1 MADVASSA
9 SSSIDINSIV
19 SQLMRVESRR
29 KVLLQQKEAS
39 YQLKLSSVGNLSSAM
54 ASFKSSLNVLK
65 VRANFESVKADS
77 SDSTIISASASST
90 ASEGVYN
97 LEVTQ
102 LARANMLA
110 STAYTDTTSTIGT
123 GTLTIQVGS
132 GASID
137 ITIDSSND
145 SLTGIKNAINSSSA
159 EVTASIV
166 NDGSGYKLV
175 MNADN
180 MGSSNTIQVTVSGD
194 SAGTD
199 TDTSG
204 LSNLV
209 YDPSGTQN
217 MTEIQ
222 VAQSATLQIGSGAGA
237 MTITKDSNTITDVI
251 EGVTLNLLK
260 AEVGTTVSVT
270 VANDRS
276 TVKANVNKFVSD
288 FNSLVTTIKD
298 LTAYDSATQVSGP
311 LSGDS
316 VIRQV
321 ESNIRQAI
329 GASIPGLSSGL
340 TSLSQIGI
348 ATQSDGSLLVDS
360 SKLDDAV
367 LNNFDDIV
375 KLFAKVGT
383 ATDPNVSMLSSTDN
397 TVAGSYA
404 VNITQPST
412 QGDFTGGAAI
422 ASLVISTGSN
432 DTLSLSI
439 NGVAGSITLS
449 AGTYASN
456 AALAAEIQSKINGDT
471 DFSSSGL
478 TVSVTESSGVL
489 TITSDTYGSASTV
502 GTISGNAASNLS
514 LDTGTSTTGI
524 DVAGTIG
531 GYTATGSGQ
540 NLTGST
546 GSPVEGLALT
556 ILGNTTGSR
565 GSLTYSIGVAETV
578 YNKMD
583 AWLDSNTGIIKS
595 KTDSINSSIEQIGNA
610 VEREDRRLIKTEARL
625 RKQFVSLQLLLDN
638 MQGVSSFLS
647 SQLVGFDNLIKG
659 ITR

>member
-19 SQLMRVESRR
+19 SQLMQVESRR

-77 SDSTIISASASST
+77 SDSTIISAAASST
-90 ASEGVYN
+90 AAEGVYN

-194 SAGTD
+194 SVGTD

-222 VAQSATLQIGSGAGA
+222 AAQSATLQIGSGAGA

-311 LSGDS
+311 LAGDS
-316 VIRQV
+316 IIRQV

-329 GASIPGLSSGL
+329 GAYIPGVSSGL

-383 ATDPNVSMLSSTDN
+383 ATDPNISMLSSTDN
-397 TVAGSYA
+397 TVAGTYD

-471 DFSSSGL
+471 DFSSSGV

-489 TITSDTYGSASTV
+489 TITSDIYGSASTV

-531 GYTATGSGQ
+531 GYTAIGSGQ
-540 NLTGST
+540 KLTGST

-659 ITR
+659 ITQ

>member
-19 SQLMRVESRR
+19 SQLMQVESRR

-77 SDSTIISASASST
+77 SDSTIISAAASST
-90 ASEGVYN
+90 AAEGVYN

-194 SAGTD
+194 SVGTD

-222 VAQSATLQIGSGAGA
+222 AAQSATLQIGSGAGA

-311 LSGDS
+311 LAGDS
-316 VIRQV
+316 IIRQV

-329 GASIPGLSSGL
+329 GAYIPGVSSGL

-383 ATDPNVSMLSSTDN
+383 ATDPNISMLSSTDN
-397 TVAGSYA
+397 TVAGTYD

-471 DFSSSGL
+471 DFSSSGV

-489 TITSDTYGSASTV
+489 TITSDIYGSASTV

-531 GYTATGSGQ
+531 GYTAVGSGQ
-540 NLTGST
+540 KLTGST

-659 ITR
+659 ITQ

>member
-19 SQLMRVESRR
+19 SQLMQVESRR

-77 SDSTIISASASST
+77 SDSTIISAAASST

-137 ITIDSSND
+137 ITIDSSNN

-298 LTAYDSATQVSGP
+298 LTAYDSSTQVSGP
-311 LSGDS
+311 LAGDS
-316 VIRQV
+316 IIRQV

-383 ATDPNVSMLSSTDN
+383 ATDPNISMLSSTDN
-397 TVAGSYA
+397 TVAGTYD

-422 ASLVISTGSN
+422 VSLVISTGSN

-540 NLTGST
+540 KLTGST

-610 VEREDRRLIKTEARL
+610 VEREDRRLVKTEARL

-659 ITR
+659 ITK